1 MTLKFTTTALATS
14 LASSAAYAD
23 SVDGWDRGFGHMAW
37 GGGFGM
43 FGGLIADF
51 LGRYPRPY
59 RDGGALVYQWSPR
72 WDPIDGCD
80 GHPQIPFCQWGNR
93 RRRIPQT
100 QSCTRRLNLPDSSH
114 PLGVGAT
121 QPRLIDRTAT

>member
-43 FGGLIADF
+43 FGGLMMLIFWGVILALIVMAVRWF
-51 LGRYPRPY
+51 TSGRP
-59 RDGGALVYQWSPR
+59 GG
-72 WDPIDGCD
+72 
-80 GHPQIPFCQWGNR
+80 
-93 RRRIPQT
+93 
-100 QSCTRRLNLPDSSH
+100 
-114 PLGVGAT
+114 T
-121 QPRLIDRTAT
+121 QPRLIARTATCHPKLVTLP